1 MLINLDKI
9 PVKKETQIICK
20 ELNLNPLGLISS
32 GSLIITCKPKN
43 TSKLIESIS
52 KSGINVSK
60 IGKMTKNNQGL
71 KIEHDNITKNFPK
84 FERDEIARYFE
95 SQ

>member
-1 MLINLDKI
+1 MNQL
-9 PVKKETQIICK
+9 
-20 ELNLNPLGLISS
+20 S
-32 GSLIITCKPKN
+32 
-43 TSKLIESIS
+43 SKLIESIS

-71 KIEHDNITKNFPK
+71 KIEQDNITKNFPK